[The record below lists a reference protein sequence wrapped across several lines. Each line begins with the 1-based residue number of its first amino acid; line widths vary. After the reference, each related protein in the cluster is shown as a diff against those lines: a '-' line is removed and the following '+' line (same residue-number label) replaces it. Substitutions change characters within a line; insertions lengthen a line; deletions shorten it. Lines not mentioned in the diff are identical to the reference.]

1 MRSAQKQVL
10 TLARVTIGKGQKMQI
25 INRLKEPSTWAGIS
39 ALGVLIGLP
48 LGTIDAVGQVIGG
61 IAALAAI
68 FMAEKK

>member
-1 MRSAQKQVL
+1 MK
-10 TLARVTIGKGQKMQI
+10 I